1 MAIRDYRRVLEDAGR
16 LTEREQARLIK
27 ELAMRLLESQKR
39 LDLSEV
45 KDAVAYVER
54 IRAADSRHPS
64 GRLKTPEEFL
74 AELEVWEG

>member
-16 LTEREQARLIK
+16 LTEREQTRLIK